1 MIEERLFVP
10 CKDHDIP
17 MVLCVPQAEGSYP
30 CMLLLH
36 GFLSYKEGDGYL
48 LAKCAQALAKA
59 GIASAR
65 IDFCSMGEN
74 RSSRNHYGTKIM
86 LEETKTIYQF
96 LQKDKRFISD
106 RIGLL
111 GHSFGGRI
119 ALLSTGLNPK
129 CIVTLN
135 GALKIQDQE
144 GFKFSKNGHTIVK
157 TSDGRYELVFETF
170 LNELDVDL
178 GPAFEY
184 EGNTLV
190 CVGDKD
196 VTVEASLSYQIIDM
210 LKKATLIEIHEA
222 DHTFLAKTG
231 NYAKVNELL
240 EQVVAWL
247 NLNL

>member
-1 MIEERLFVP
+1 
-10 CKDHDIP
+10 

-74 RSSRNHYGTKIM
+74 RSSRIHYGTKIM

-135 GALKIQDQE
+135 RALKIQDQE
-144 GFKFSKNGHTIVK
+144 DLSFKRICRRYTKK
-157 TSDGRYELVFETF
+157 RPYDREDSDGRYELVFETF

-231 NYAKVNELL
+231 NYAKVNELFRTSRCMVEL
-240 EQVVAWL
+240 KSL
-247 NLNL
+247 I